1 MKAAKQ
7 RPSPRQ
13 EQLSRCALR
22 LSSKELSVIP
32 MGDGSIGNQSD
43 GSVAR
48 LSVAK
53 SVALP
58 MTPNEPSST
67 LKLKRKRNDTVS
79 EKEREMDNIV
89 IINGVVTTARS
100 LELSRALA
108 ALAKGK

>member
-1 MKAAKQ
+1 MKAVKQ
-7 RPSPRQ
+7 TLSPRQ
-13 EQLSRCALR
+13 EQLACYALR
-22 LSSKELSVIP
+22 QSSKKHSIIP

-48 LSVAK
+48 LSLAK

-58 MTPNEPSST
+58 MTLREPSST

-89 IINGVVTTARS
+89 IINGVVTTTRS
-100 LELSRALA
+100 LQLYRALA